1 MSKLYFV
8 SGSFI
13 CSGYVVADSFE
24 DAAEKFISQCDGD
37 AEGEFCVTDTD
48 TCEEKM
54 CQKRRNKNDY
64 FRNVIHPYWIHP
76 SPYCSCS

>member
-1 MSKLYFV
+1 MSKIYFV

-13 CSGYVVADSFE
+13 CSGYVIADSFE

-37 AEGEFCVTDTD
+37 ADGEFCVTDTD

-54 CQKRRNKNDY
+54 C
-64 FRNVIHPYWIHP
+64 
-76 SPYCSCS
+76 